1 MIFCYVCKPHI
12 VTCSKPL
19 VTVNFGKEL
28 KKEIKED
35 ELKFK
40 STFFERGKQNCR
52 KLMAAALM
60 IKGK

>member
-28 KKEIKED
+28 KKEVKED

-40 STFFERGKQNCR
+40 STFFEREKQNCR